1 MLCCLRR
8 SQRRRLNVKENVM
21 AFRERNIEMSL
32 AIASFCVAVILA
44 FVSMA
49 LHDEHDIA
57 AGVCM
62 VIAQFLILTAS
73 IIGIDYK
80 LNNYGSANYVQKNK

>member
-1 MLCCLRR
+1 MFRNRKIEGGLC
-8 SQRRRLNVKENVM
+8 
-21 AFRERNIEMSL
+21 
-32 AIASFCVAVILA
+32 IASFVVATTLA

-49 LHDEHDIA
+49 IHPMHDIA

-62 VIAQFLILTAS
+62 VIAQFLLLCAS

-80 LNNYGSANYVQKNK
+80 LNQYGSTGAGGGVRPHP

>member
-1 MLCCLRR
+1 
-8 SQRRRLNVKENVM
+8 M
-21 AFRERNIEMSL
+21 AFHNRKYEMYL
-32 AIASFCVAVILA
+32 ATASFSVATVLA
-44 FVSMA
+44 FLGIH
-49 LHDEHDIA
+49 LHPEHDIA

-80 LNNYGSANYVQKNK
+80 LNNFGSTLPKGAGSNSDKP

>member
-1 MLCCLRR
+1 MFKDRQYELG
-8 SQRRRLNVKENVM
+8 
-21 AFRERNIEMSL
+21 L
-32 AIASFCVAVILA
+32 ATASFCVATALA
-44 FVSMA
+44 FLSMA
-49 LHDEHDIA
+49 LHQEHDIA

-80 LNNYGSANYVQKNK
+80 LNNFGSSKHHDAQD

>member
-1 MLCCLRR
+1 
-8 SQRRRLNVKENVM
+8 M
-21 AFRERNIEMSL
+21 AFHNRKYEMGL
-32 AIASFCVAVILA
+32 ATASFVVAVVLA
-44 FVSMA
+44 FLGLA
-49 LHDEHDIA
+49 LHEDHDIA

-80 LNNYGSANYVQKNK
+80 LNNYGGTTPKPSKSEQHHEDM

>member
-1 MLCCLRR
+1 
-8 SQRRRLNVKENVM
+8 M
-21 AFRERNIEMSL
+21 AFHNRKYEMYLATASFLVAVVLAFLGMSL
-32 AIASFCVAVILA
+32 
-44 FVSMA
+44 
-49 LHDEHDIA
+49 HPEHDIA

-80 LNNYGSANYVQKNK
+80 LNNFGATQPKGTSLEPDTV

>member
-1 MLCCLRR
+1 
-8 SQRRRLNVKENVM
+8 M
-21 AFRERNIEMSL
+21 AFHNRKYEMGL
-32 AIASFCVAVILA
+32 ATASFTVAVVLA
-44 FVSMA
+44 FTGIA
-49 LHDEHDIA
+49 IHPEHDIA

-80 LNNYGSANYVQKNK
+80 LNSFGSTSTKGATADPSSDI

>member
-1 MLCCLRR
+1 
-8 SQRRRLNVKENVM
+8 M
-21 AFRERNIEMSL
+21 AFHNRKYEMHL
-32 AIASFCVAVILA
+32 ATASFLAAVILA
-44 FVSMA
+44 FLGMY
-49 LHDEHDIA
+49 LHPEHDIA

-80 LNNYGSANYVQKNK
+80 LNNFGSTFPKGTGSNFDRI

>member
-1 MLCCLRR
+1 
-8 SQRRRLNVKENVM
+8 M
-21 AFRERNIEMSL
+21 AFHNRKYEMGL
-32 AIASFCVAVILA
+32 ATSSFVVAVILA
-44 FVSMA
+44 FLGMA
-49 LHDEHDIA
+49 LHPEHDIA

-80 LNNYGSANYVQKNK
+80 LNQFGSTRPKGADSQTISDV

>member
-1 MLCCLRR
+1 
-8 SQRRRLNVKENVM
+8 M
-21 AFRERNIEMSL
+21 AFHNRKYEMGL
-32 AIASFCVAVILA
+32 ATSSFVVAVVLA
-44 FVSMA
+44 FLGMA
-49 LHDEHDIA
+49 LHPEHDIA

-80 LNNYGSANYVQKNK
+80 LNQFGSTRPKGAQEQSIIE

>member
-1 MLCCLRR
+1 
-8 SQRRRLNVKENVM
+8 M
-21 AFRERNIEMSL
+21 AFHNRKYEMTL
-32 AIASFCVAVILA
+32 ATASFVVAVILA
-44 FVSMA
+44 FAGMY
-49 LHDEHDIA
+49 LHPEHDIA

-80 LNNYGSANYVQKNK
+80 LNNFGTSYKDAQNKRDYSPLHCDEA